1 MPETVLARSVLSLDE
16 DLEERAVGGKAAG
29 LSRLLRLGV
38 AVPRG
43 VVITAAATPHM
54 MAADVWREI
63 VEAWRALDAPVAI
76 VRSSAIGEDSA
87 GASFAGQLESIPDV
101 QNPSDLRR
109 AVLRCLASRGSDRV
123 RAYERARGHA
133 LGGLGIVIQQQI
145 AASMSGVL
153 FTSDPGGGAGVLI
166 EDCAGA
172 GEDLVAGRINPGR
185 VVVDGAVHH
194 AAVAD
199 GVVMSDDTAVALAA
213 EGRRIA
219 AAFGAPQDIEWTI
232 DTEGRAW
239 FVQARPIT
247 VIPSDLPPEI
257 PPKGGNYR
265 KGEGGGRLA
274 RAKSSGRTPTS
285 TRIFPS
291 RSRRCSTRSRRPATT
306 TTS

>member
-1 MPETVLARSVLSLDE
+1 M
-16 DLEERAVGGKAAG
+16 LEERAVGGKAAG

-43 VVITAAATPHM
+43 VVIPAAATPHM

-101 QNPSDLRR
+101 QSPSDLRR

-153 FTSDPGGGAGVLI
+153 FTRDPGGGAGVLI
-166 EDCAGA
+166 EYCAGA

-185 VVVDGAVHH
+185 VVVDGDVRH

-219 AAFGAPQDIEWTI
+219 EAFGAPQDIEWTI
-232 DTEGRAW
+232 D
-239 FVQARPIT
+239 
-247 VIPSDLPPEI
+247 
-257 PPKGGNYR
+257 
-265 KGEGGGRLA
+265 GGR
-274 RAKSSGRTPTS
+274 RGSGS
-285 TRIFPS
+285 C
-291 RSRRCSTRSRRPATT
+291 RRGRLR
-306 TTS
+306 